1 MQLIKSMVCLSLFIS
16 QAFAADI
23 SAAKIKTLML
33 DRNHGIKVL
42 IKLDK
47 TQATPIGCHANSWQ
61 YVLDISDEL
70 GRVIYSSLL
79 ASYAA
84 GKTVNFMGTTSC
96 SLHLNIETLRR
107 IELN

>member
-1 MQLIKSMVCLSLFIS
+1 MKLTNIIILLSLFIS

-23 SAAKIKTLML
+23 SAAKIDTLML
-33 DRNHGIKVL
+33 DRGHGAKVY
-42 IKLDK
+42 IKLNK
-47 TQATPIGCHANSWQ
+47 THSTPINCQTNSWQ

-70 GRVIYSSLL
+70 GKIIYSSLL

-84 GKTVNFMGTTSC
+84 GKTVNFIGTTSC

-107 IELN
+107 IELI